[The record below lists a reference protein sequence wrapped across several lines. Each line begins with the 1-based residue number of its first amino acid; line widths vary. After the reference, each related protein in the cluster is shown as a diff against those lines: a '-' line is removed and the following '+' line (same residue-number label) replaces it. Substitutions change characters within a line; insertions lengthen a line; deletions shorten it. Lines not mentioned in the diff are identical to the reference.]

1 MDGDKRPLSAS
12 QLTAYTM
19 CPRKYRFRY
28 VDRLPSEHRPAALA
42 FGRAVHSA
50 LEALHLA
57 RLDGASVDSARLVR
71 IFRADWQAEV
81 DQGLSYKTDES
92 ANMLRWYGEH
102 LVAEYAKWLADR
114 PLVAAEQPFE
124 IDLVDP
130 ETGEVYDERIRGYF
144 DVIFRAEGAD
154 VIGEVKTLARRYDE
168 GTLARKIQLSA
179 YAYAWRQM
187 RGRDPTILVVELL
200 KQRQPQVVEATAE
213 RSTEDDA
220 FFVRLALDVADA
232 IDAGAFPPN
241 PGWSCGDCEYAKA
254 CRRFRGAPALCGA
267 DVPPRVGDM
276 VPVGAFLSR
285 VMANAESSAAP

>member
-1 MDGDKRPLSAS
+1 MDDDKRPLSAS
-12 QLTAYTM
+12 QLSMYSM

-28 VDRLPSEHRPAALA
+28 VDRLPAEHRPAALA

-57 RLDGASVDSARLVR
+57 RLDGETLEPSRLVR
-71 IFRADWQAEV
+71 LFRADWQSEV
-81 DQGLSYKTDES
+81 DQGLSFKADES

-102 LVAEYAKWLADR
+102 LVNEYAKWLGDR
-114 PLVAAEQPFE
+114 KLVAAEQPFE

-144 DVIFRAEGAD
+144 DVIFEGD
-154 VIGEVKTLARRYDE
+154 VVGEVKTLARRYDE

-187 RGRDPTILVVELL
+187 RGRDPSLLVIELL
-200 KQRQPQVVEATAE
+200 KQRQPQVVEATAA
-213 RSTEDDA
+213 RTTEDDA

-232 IDAGAFPPN
+232 VDAGAFPPN
-241 PGWSCGDCEYAKA
+241 PGWLCNDCEFANA
-254 CRRFRGAPALCGA
+254 CRRFRGAPALCVA
-267 DVPPRVGDM
+267 DVPRRVGDM
-276 VPVGAFLSR
+276 VPVGALLSR
-285 VMANAESSAAP
+285 VMADAERSATP